1 MLLMQTRA
9 IVLAFSCAASSLTL
23 TAASCMCVPQQTQ
36 EQREVDAKES
46 SSGAEANK
54 MSPTRKIA
62 GGPEVEPF
70 ESSKPGVTGLGKR
83 FLEDQ
88 KQIWTSPAKV
98 RFSDVQ
104 WLAPASG
111 ITAGGFL
118 QGWRFWRGSSYK
130 STTHN
135 PY

>member
-1 MLLMQTRA
+1 M
-9 IVLAFSCAASSLTL
+9 S
-23 TAASCMCVPQQTQ
+23 VPQQTQ

-88 KQIWTSPAKV
+88 KQIWTTPAKA
-98 RFSDVQ
+98 RFSSFH
-104 WLAPASG
+104 WLTPPTC
-111 ITAGGFL
+111 ITAA
-118 QGWRFWRGSSYK
+118 RR
-130 STTHN
+130 STAYSPLPCARIDYSRPTPSPH
-135 PY
+135 PSH